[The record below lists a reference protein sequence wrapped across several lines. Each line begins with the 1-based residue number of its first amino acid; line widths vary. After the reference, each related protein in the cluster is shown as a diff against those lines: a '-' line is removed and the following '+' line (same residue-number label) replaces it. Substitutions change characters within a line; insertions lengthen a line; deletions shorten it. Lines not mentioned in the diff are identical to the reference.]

1 MGNRRATFNTRK
13 REWVGPKIGVTQAE
27 YDRLKQINDQVYRN
41 NMVQIGTSPHQAR
54 IIQDRNTGEVYL
66 STPPD
71 PMGQYYV
78 IFEPTITRKVVEQ
91 QTPANPGIR
100 LVAASTYGT
109 VVPVSIG
116 RRVVTGNIIDAE
128 PITPRLEG
136 AYEYTVTE
144 RIPRYEGEG
153 PS

>member
-1 MGNRRATFNTRK
+1 MANQITVRNRQRK
-13 REWVGPKIGVTQAE
+13 YEGVRQGVSQAE
-27 YDRLKQINDQVYRN
+27 YDRLAAISWNRSIAEQERASGQP
-41 NMVQIGTSPHQAR
+41 IGRLQTDWQTR
-54 IIQDRNTGEVYL
+54 ELYWEQ
-66 STPPD
+66 PPD
-71 PMGQYYV
+71 PMEAYYV
-78 IFEPTITRKVVEQ
+78 IFEPTVTRKVVEQ

-109 VVPVSIG
+109 TVPVSIG
-116 RRVVTGNIIDAE
+116 RRVITGNIIDAE

-144 RIPRYEGEG
+144 RIPRYADVG